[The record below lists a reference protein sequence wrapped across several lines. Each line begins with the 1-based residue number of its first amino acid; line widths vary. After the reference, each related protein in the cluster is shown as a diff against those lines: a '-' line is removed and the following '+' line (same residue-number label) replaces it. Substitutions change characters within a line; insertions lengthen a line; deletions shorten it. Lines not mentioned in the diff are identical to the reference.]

1 MIKKVLTIA
10 GSDSSGGAGIQAD
23 LKTFAAH
30 HLTGLSV
37 ITSVTSQNSSGV
49 HGRYDLPPEV
59 VEEQLRAVFEEGRP
73 SAVKTGMLGN
83 DAVVE
88 CLVRFLKR
96 KRVKNL
102 VVDPI
107 IRSSGRKV
115 LLSQKG
121 VRKMVAKLFPL
132 ALLVTPNI
140 SEAEELSGL
149 KVRTPSD
156 RLRAAQAIFKTGAKN
171 VLIKGG
177 HLKGDPEDFF
187 FDGKKSWALP
197 AKRINNRDLHGTGCV
212 LSAAIAANLAQ
223 GEGLVKAVRKAGDFV
238 RESIAGAMSLGEGGA
253 GVEPLSS
260 LYKNEE
266 RYELIQRV
274 ANAVEKLK
282 ESRIGKLIPEV
293 QSNIGVGV
301 SGARGP
307 EDVVAIPGR
316 IIRNGDDIVTI
327 ASPRFGASQHVAK
340 IALTVMSFDPSR
352 RAVMNIR
359 FAKSLLEVCR
369 KLKFKVASFNREDEP
384 RRVKQLEGS
393 SLEWGTEKAIKE
405 CGFVPDVIYDLG
417 GQGKEEMIRV
427 IATDVESLVE
437 KILKIHRMACKK
449 TKAGKKPEKDDWRTW

>member
-30 HLTGLSV
+30 RLTGLSV

-59 VEEQLRAVFEEGRP
+59 VEEQLRAVFEDGRP
-73 SAVKTGMLGN
+73 LAVKTGMLGN
-83 DAVVE
+83 EAVVE
-88 CLVRFLKR
+88 CLVRFLKK
-96 KRVKNL
+96 KRIKNL
-102 VVDPI
+102 VVDPV

-121 VRKMVAKLFPL
+121 VREMALKLFPL

-140 SEAEELSGL
+140 PEAEELSGIKIRKL
-149 KVRTPSD
+149 AD

-171 VLIKGG
+171 ILIKGG

-187 FDGKKSWALP
+187 FDGKNSLSFP
-197 AKRINNRDLHGTGCV
+197 ARRISAGDLHGTGCV
-212 LSAAIAANLAQ
+212 LSAAIAANLAH
-223 GEGLVKAVRKAGDFV
+223 GDDPVNAVRKAGDFV
-238 RESIAGAMSLGEGGA
+238 RESIACGAVPGEGGV
-253 GVEPLSS
+253 GVEPLSN

-266 RYELIQRV
+266 RYELLQRV

-282 ESRIGKLIPEV
+282 EGRIGKLIPEV

-301 SGARGP
+301 AGARGP
-307 EDVVAIPGR
+307 EDVIAIPGR

-327 ASPRFGASQHVAK
+327 ASPRFGASRHVAK

-359 FAKSLLEVCR
+359 FTKSLLEACR
-369 KLKFKVASFNREDEP
+369 KLKFKIASFKREDEP
-384 RRVKQLEGS
+384 RSIKQLEGS

-405 CGFVPDVIYDLG
+405 CGFVPDIIYDLG

-427 IATDVESLVE
+427 IAADVESLAE
-437 KILKIHRMACKK
+437 KILKIHRMAGK
-449 TKAGKKPEKDDWRTW
+449 TAKTGKSPEKDNWRTR